1 MSMGNVGKFEYG
13 ELWLSESWE
22 SPSHTDGDT
31 PTIELKCIV
40 GGTTVP
46 SEAKGFFKWTTPTI
60 YKGLVRQSTHVQPQD
75 GAVNLWECTATYGR
89 KKQQP
94 ETGESEWW
102 FDTTGGTQ
110 KVLQGLSAN
119 PKRYWPDG
127 VYTSEGKVPDMQGA
141 IGVKRTGKGYSVEGT
156 EITVPQ
162 FVFGE
167 THYLAA
173 NLVTWSYAATLCELT
188 GKTNASAWRAFAAG
202 QVLFLGASG
211 RQRGEEDWAVTFKF
225 VAGRNLTNL
234 TIGEITGIQKKAW
247 QYLDILFQDV
257 DDDNSSMVL
266 PKIRVVTVH
275 DVYEECNFGL
285 LGIS

>member
-13 ELWLSESWE
+13 DLWLSESWE

-60 YKGLVRQSTHVQPQD
+60 YKGLVRQSTRVQPQD

-94 ETGESEWW
+94 ETGESEWT
-102 FDTTGGTQ
+102 FDTGGGTQ
-110 KVLQGLSAN
+110 KVLCSLATKEYHASGFA
-119 PKRYWPDG
+119 G
-127 VYTSEGKVPDMQGA
+127 IASEIKGS
-141 IGVKRTGKGYSVEGT
+141 IGVKRSGKGTYTVDGCD
-156 EITVPQ
+156 ITVPQ
-162 FVFGE
+162 FVFSE

-173 NLVTWSYAATLCELT
+173 GLVTWDYAATLCELT

-225 VAGRNLTNL
+225 VAGRNLTDL

-247 QYLDILFQDV
+247 QYMDIIYQDV
-257 DDDNSSMVL
+257 DNDTAHAIL
-266 PKIRVVTVH
+266 PKAIVVTIN
-275 DVYEECNFGL
+275 DVYHEGNFAL